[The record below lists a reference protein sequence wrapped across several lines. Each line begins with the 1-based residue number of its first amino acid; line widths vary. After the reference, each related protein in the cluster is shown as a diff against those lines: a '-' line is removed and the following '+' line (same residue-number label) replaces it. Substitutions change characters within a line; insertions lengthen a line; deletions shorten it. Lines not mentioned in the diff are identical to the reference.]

1 MKKLM
6 YLAMLSASISAIT
19 ACTSGSGYEDM
30 FQNHI
35 DTGGAS
41 GSTTTGQQASIGDLT
56 SFDVTVN
63 RAALAEYENVPT
75 GDEDY
80 LEYADND
87 FSSTV
92 TIAYDGDNATVSTA
106 DGVNIT
112 KSGGH
117 VTVNSTAKGIKY
129 IVSGTT
135 SNGSLKLY
143 SDKKYELVLNGAD
156 ITNPD
161 SSAINLQSKKR
172 AYIVLADGTVN
183 KLTDGTSYKN
193 TGSEDMKGTLFAEGK
208 LLFSGSGSLE
218 VYANAKNGIAS
229 DDYILIRPNTNIYVK
244 ATASNGIKSNDG
256 IAIRGGVVNIEVSGT
271 AAKGIKTD
279 TEVAITG
286 GRTTIIATG
295 GGEYDTEDQESKACA
310 GIKDSTFTM
319 AGGQLF
325 IKSTGAGGKGISSN
339 LYTGIADGEIYII
352 TTGKQYS
359 SNRDTSSPKG
369 IKCDGDINIDGGS
382 VMVRATGGEGSEG
395 IESKKALTV
404 NSGAVQVYAYDDAI
418 NAGKNITINGG
429 NVFTYAS
436 NNDGIDSN
444 GTLAINGGIVI
455 ANGTTQPEEGFD
467 CDNNTFTVTG
477 GTLIGIGGTSSTPS
491 SSTCKQPVVLTS
503 GSSLAANTCITLYD
517 SNGSSIITYKV
528 PRAYQQYTLLLSAAG
543 MKQGSSYTLATGTSV
558 NGGTEFNGYFYGS
571 GLDVSGGTTAASLTL
586 SSVVTSGGNTGNMGG
601 NAWGRPF

>member
-1 MKKLM
+1 MKKFI
-6 YLAMLSASISAIT
+6 YLAMLFASCFATT
-19 ACTSGSGYEDM
+19 ACTSVGDYEDI
-30 FQNHI
+30 FQNYI
-35 DTGGAS
+35 NTGGSAS
-41 GSTTTGQQASIGDLT
+41 SNTAGQSASIGDLT
-56 SFDVTVN
+56 SFDVTLN
-63 RAALAEYENVPT
+63 RTALTEHESVPAD
-75 GDEDY
+75 DEDY
-80 LEYADND
+80 IEYAGND

-92 TIAYDGDNATVSTA
+92 TIAYDGNDATVSTV

-117 VTVNSTAKGIKY
+117 ITVSSTAKGVKY
-129 IVSGTT
+129 IISGTT
-135 SNGSLKLY
+135 ANGSLKLY

-161 SSAINLQSKKR
+161 SAAINLQSKKR

-183 KLTDGTSYKN
+183 KLTDGTGYKN

-229 DDYILIRPNTNIYVK
+229 DDYILIRPNANIYVK
-244 ATASNGIKSNDG
+244 ATAGNGIKSNDG

-279 TEVAITG
+279 TEVAISG
-286 GRTTIIATG
+286 GRTTIITTG
-295 GGEYDTEDQESKACA
+295 GAEYDTEDKESKACA

-325 IKSTGAGGKGISSN
+325 IKSSGAGGKGISSD
-339 LYTGIADGEIYII
+339 LYTGISDGEIYII
-352 TTGKQYS
+352 TTGKQYTA
-359 SNRDTSSPKG
+359 NRDTSSPKG

-382 VMVRATGGEGSEG
+382 VMVRTTGGEGSEG
-395 IESKKALTV
+395 IESKKTLTV
-404 NSGAVQVYAYDDAI
+404 NSGAVQVYAYDDGM
-418 NAGKNITINGG
+418 NAAKNITINGG

-444 GTLAINGGIVI
+444 GTLTINGGIVI

-467 CDNNTFTVTG
+467 CDNNTFTITG
-477 GTLIGIGGTSSTPS
+477 GTLIGIGGSSSTPTS
-491 SSTCKQPVVLTS
+491 SVCKQPVALIG
-503 GSSLAANTCITLYD
+503 GSSLAANTNITLYD
-517 SNGSSIITYKV
+517 SSGNSVITYKV

-558 NGGTEFNGYFYGS
+558 SGGTEFDGYFYGS
-571 GLDVSGGTTAASLTL
+571 GLSVSGGTTTASLTL
-586 SSVVTSGGNTGNMGG
+586 NSMVTSSGNTGGMGG
-601 NAWGRPF
+601 NFGGRPF